1 MLPLALLAK
10 LFIAKILKDS
20 IKAKVLAELH
30 DAAEDPRNGLSKS
43 FIEILDQNYEDFWDA
58 VVEGLRR

>member
-1 MLPLALLAK
+1 MFPVALLGK

-20 IKAKVLAELH
+20 IKKKLLAELH
-30 DAAEDPRNGLSKS
+30 DAAEDPRNGLNKG
-43 FIEILDQNYEDFWDA
+43 FVEILDQNYEDFWDA